1 MSVNIGNYPWVGRA
15 RRQLGNTTSMCGDG
29 DAVIEGIGPS
39 RLNLWGIGGS
49 ETIPRLDRW
58 GAPLF
63 VGAKTAKPTR
73 VYEANQP
80 IQPRSVARAKCANPT
95 RRRPFTEFMLHEFG
109 GAEGLGAL
117 RSNDIID
124 FPSPGD
130 YDVRTDTYHSNRPS
144 AKGRFAP
151 KDQVDGKRCTS
162 GRSCDL
168 DAAAPRMNDARL
180 HLSRKH
186 GPLFCKETARLAR
199 RRRPHSAMHANSSLA
214 ASFGSTHT
222 VEERPTLKSFLRT
235 FQHAVYAADGN
246 GRGGSSFRLHHTVCS
261 TCIYTFILC
270 AFVYIHVE

>member
-29 DAVIEGIGPS
+29 DAVIEGIGPN
-39 RLNLWGIGGS
+39 RLNLWGMGGS

-80 IQPRSVARAKCANPT
+80 IQPRSVARAKCATHP

-162 GRSCDL
+162 GRSCDP

-180 HLSRKH
+180 HLSCEH
-186 GPLFCKETARLAR
+186 GPLFCKETVRLAR
-199 RRRPHSAMHANSSLA
+199 QTATAFCHECKQLAGSIFWEHPHSGGTPDSQVLSSQIPA
-214 ASFGSTHT
+214 RCVCCRWKRS
-222 VEERPTLKSFLRT
+222 
-235 FQHAVYAADGN
+235 
-246 GRGGSSFRLHHTVCS
+246 GG
-261 TCIYTFILC
+261 
-270 AFVYIHVE
+270 